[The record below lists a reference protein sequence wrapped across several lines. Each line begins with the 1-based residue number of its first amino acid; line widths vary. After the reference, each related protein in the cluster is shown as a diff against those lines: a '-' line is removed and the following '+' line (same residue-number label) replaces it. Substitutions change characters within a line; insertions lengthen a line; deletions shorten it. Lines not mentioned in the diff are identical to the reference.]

1 MNRKPYLTMTRP
13 FARTLP
19 ASTPLTGASPLSL
32 GLLAAL
38 SLLLAVPVFAQPA
51 APNAEAR
58 ERISRQVDDTLF
70 RLDLSEEQRYAV
82 APILEADMLE
92 RLAVMQEYGI
102 NPQNP
107 SANGRP
113 SMRTMRKLRGDIE
126 DVRDRTESLLKG
138 HLTDDQLNAW
148 KEIEEERQAEMRA
161 RFRN

>member
-1 MNRKPYLTMTRP
+1 MTRT

-19 ASTPLTGASPLSL
+19 ASPPLTGASPLSL

-38 SLLLAVPVFAQPA
+38 SLLLAAPVFAQPA

-70 RLDLSEEQRYAV
+70 RLDLNEEQRYAV

-92 RLAVMQEYGI
+92 RLAVLQEYGI
-102 NPQNP
+102 DPQNP

-113 SMRTMRKLRGDIE
+113 SMRALRKMRGDIE
-126 DVRDRTESLLKG
+126 DVRDRTESQLRD
-138 HLTDDQLNAW
+138 HLTDDQLDAW